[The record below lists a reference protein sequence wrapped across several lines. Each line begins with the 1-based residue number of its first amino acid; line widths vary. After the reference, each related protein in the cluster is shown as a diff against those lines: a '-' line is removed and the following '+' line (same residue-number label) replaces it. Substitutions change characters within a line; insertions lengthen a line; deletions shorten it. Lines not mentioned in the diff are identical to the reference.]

1 MGLSLQAQL
10 CFVVF
15 GIVLSSCIHLHE
27 FVSDTFLQAWV
38 RADTL
43 MQLMDKIMYV
53 VKLVIFRYNWYIFVV
68 CDLQLI
74 YFNTSRT
81 ILPLSSAECT
91 HEATDIFIIFQNGRL
106 HECLYGMLSMKEV
119 LFSIL
124 VYQYIYTNKAE
135 GISFFHSI
143 ILGIHVA

>member
-53 VKLVIFRYNWYIFVV
+53 VKLVIFRYN
-68 CDLQLI
+68 
-74 YFNTSRT
+74 
-81 ILPLSSAECT
+81 
-91 HEATDIFIIFQNGRL
+91 
-106 HECLYGMLSMKEV
+106 
-119 LFSIL
+119 
-124 VYQYIYTNKAE
+124 
-135 GISFFHSI
+135 
-143 ILGIHVA
+143 